1 MEVDERHRI
10 ARSGRL
16 ALATVGC
23 LVVKVLDRFRE
34 IHGFGLLGQSA
45 GKHLHGF
52 DQYDPPPSLRRPAN
66 EVRQGQVRRLNA
78 RGVSDSRR
86 KIDRR
91 LFPSTVMASE
101 KF

>member
-10 ARSGRL
+10 ARSEGF

-52 DQYDPPPSLRRPAN
+52 DQYDPPRPCGVLRMRSGK
-66 EVRQGQVRRLNA
+66 VRCGDLMREASAIPVA
-78 RGVSDSRR
+78 R
-86 KIDRR
+86 
-91 LFPSTVMASE
+91 
-101 KF
+101 